1 MDFFKKIIGY
11 FSTDLGIDLGTAN
24 TLVCIRDQ
32 GVVLSEPSVVAVYK
46 GTNKIVMDGKAVGN
60 AAKEMLGKTPGNIV
74 AIRPMKDG
82 VIADFEITQ
91 AMLKYFIQKVHKR
104 QFLSRPRILIAVP
117 SGITVVERRAV
128 HASAMGAGAK
138 EVHLIYEPMAAA
150 LGVGLPITSPEA
162 SMIVDIGGGTTEVA
176 IISLGGIV
184 TSESLRIAGDEMDEA
199 IVQHMKR
206 VYNLLIGERTAE
218 AVKIDVGSA
227 AELETEVT
235 YDVRGRD
242 LISGLPR
249 QVTITSEEIRE
260 ALREP
265 IDAIIETIRMCLE
278 RTFPELAADLYNKGL
293 VLAGGG
299 ALLKGLDVVISQRLG
314 LPVRIGDDPLTAVA
328 RGTGIAMQDWE
339 LLEDITKNS
348 PTPV

>member
-1 MDFFKKIIGY
+1 MDWYNKIIGY

-24 TLVCIRDQ
+24 TLVCIRNQ

-104 QFLSRPRILIAVP
+104 RFMIRPRVLIAVP

-128 HASAMGAGAK
+128 HDSAMKAGAR
-138 EVHLIYEPMAAA
+138 EVFLIEEPMAAA
-150 LGVGLPITSPEA
+150 LGCGLPVTSPEA

-176 IISLGGIV
+176 IISLAGIV
-184 TSESLRIAGDEMDEA
+184 TSESLRVAGDEMDEA

-249 QVTITSEEIRE
+249 QVTITSEEIRDS
-260 ALREP
+260 LREP
-265 IDAIIETIRMCLE
+265 IDSIVEAIRMCLE
-278 RTFPELAADLYNKGL
+278 RTFPELAADLVDKGL

-328 RGTGIAMQDWE
+328 RGTGIA
-339 LLEDITKNS
+339 LEDWNLLADVSRK
-348 PTPV
+348 

>member
-1 MDFFKKIIGY
+1 MNWLNNLLGY

-24 TLVCIRDQ
+24 TLVCIRGQ

-46 GTNKIVMDGKAVGN
+46 GTNQIFMDGKAVGN

-91 AMLKYFIQKVHKR
+91 AMLKYFIQKVHRRSFAFK
-104 QFLSRPRILIAVP
+104 PRILIAVP

-128 HASAMGAGAK
+128 QDSALKAGAREVFLIEEPLASAMG
-138 EVHLIYEPMAAA
+138 
-150 LGVGLPITSPEA
+150 VGLPVASPEA

-184 TSESLRIAGDEMDEA
+184 TSESLRVAGDEMDEA
-199 IVQHMKR
+199 VEQHMKR
-206 VYNLLIGERTAE
+206 VYNLLIGPRTAE
-218 AVKIDVGSA
+218 AVKIDIGSA

-265 IDAIIETIRMCLE
+265 IDAIIESIRMCLE
-278 RTFPELAADLYNKGL
+278 RTFPELAADLVDKGL

-328 RGTGIAMQDWE
+328 RGTGIALENPE
-339 LLEDITKNS
+339 LLAEISKKS
-348 PTPV
+348 

>member
-1 MDFFKKIIGY
+1 MDWINKIIGY

-24 TLVCIRDQ
+24 TLVCIRGQ
-32 GVVLSEPSVVAVYK
+32 GVVLSEPSVVAVFK
-46 GTNKIVMDGKAVGN
+46 GTNKIVLEGKAVGN

-91 AMLKYFIQKVHKR
+91 AMLRYFIQKVHKR
-104 QFLSRPRILIAVP
+104 RFMIRPRILIAVP

-128 HASAMGAGAK
+128 HDSAMKAGAR
-138 EVHLIYEPMAAA
+138 EVHLIDEPLAAA
-150 LGVGLPITSPEA
+150 FGVGLPVTSPEA

-184 TSESLRIAGDEMDEA
+184 TSESLRVAGDELDEA

-218 AVKIDVGSA
+218 AVKIDIGSA

-249 QVTITSEEIRE
+249 QVTITSEEIRDS
-260 ALREP
+260 LREP
-265 IDAIIETIRMCLE
+265 IDSIIESIRMCLE
-278 RTFPELAADLYNKGL
+278 RTFPELAADLVDKGL

-299 ALLKGLDVVISQRLG
+299 SLLKGLDVVISQRLG

-328 RGTGIAMQDWE
+328 RGTGIVLE
-339 LLEDITKNS
+339 NLSLLADINKKY
-348 PTPV
+348 